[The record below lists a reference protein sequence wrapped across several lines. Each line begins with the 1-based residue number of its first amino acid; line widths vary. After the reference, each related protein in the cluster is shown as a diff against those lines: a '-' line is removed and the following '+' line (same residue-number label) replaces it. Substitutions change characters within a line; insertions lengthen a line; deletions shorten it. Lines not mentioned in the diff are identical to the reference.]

1 MGSGILGQ
9 EERLLRGEMDHFH
22 HKGMDYHILDLWQR
36 GCLGIKS
43 ENLQVWWGVGWAFEK
58 KESAGDSQG
67 PCVPASP
74 SKDRWNPLEQPHESI
89 GLFSAS

>member
-1 MGSGILGQ
+1 MKWIVSTTKRWTIGIP
-9 EERLLRGEMDHFH
+9 DC
-22 HKGMDYHILDLWQR
+22 WQR

-43 ENLQVWWGVGWAFEK
+43 KNLHVWWGVGWAFEK

-89 GLFSAS
+89 GLFSASRLEWRPGVNP